1 MNLNDVKKGFKEM
14 AYFDRRNICSSCR
27 KSKEYF
33 LRLPV
38 FFFVKETGEGG
49 ETRRKEKRRGRP
61 LLASPP
67 RP

>member
-38 FFFVKETGEGG
+38 FFRKRDGGGG

-67 RP
+67 LP